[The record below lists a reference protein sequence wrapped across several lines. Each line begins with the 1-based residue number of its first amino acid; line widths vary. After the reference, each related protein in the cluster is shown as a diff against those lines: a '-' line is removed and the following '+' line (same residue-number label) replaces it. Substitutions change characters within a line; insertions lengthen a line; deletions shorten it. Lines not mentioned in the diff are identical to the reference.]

1 MTASPRNGRP
11 NGPKAGPSPPPAPPP
26 RQGPRPLGQHLGTAL
41 AVLLSSPLGLHPSR
55 SGLLPWRPAL
65 APRASALQPRLASAD
80 PDRLLAAVD
89 QEMRARLDGLLTG
102 VERYR
107 RHPYHRRMPATE
119 IAWAAGSA
127 QLFAFG
133 GEGPP
138 VLFAPSLINRGY
150 VLDLM
155 EERSLMRWLATQG
168 LRPFLLEW
176 GAPGPEEMTMDV
188 SRLLARRLEPA
199 LEQVAART
207 GRKPALVGYC
217 MGGTLTVAAAERRP
231 DLVAAL
237 GLLAAPWDFHAGDA
251 GPDGQE
257 AGRGLAAR
265 QIAAMMPMFE
275 PALRATGAL
284 PVDAIQSLFAALDP
298 LLALRKFLRFAAM
311 DPAGEDAL
319 SFVALEDWLNDG
331 IVLPEPIAREC
342 LDGWYGAN
350 DTALGRWR
358 VDGRPVRP
366 EALRLPTLVLVPS
379 QDRIVPPAS
388 AQALGRA
395 IPGADMRTVPLGH
408 IGMVVSRGAGRR
420 VWEPLRDWLKA
431 QAPAAAAPVKK
442 PRRRAASRSRS
453 PGS

>member
-1 MTASPRNGRP
+1 MTAPRNG
-11 NGPKAGPSPPPAPPP
+11 PSSGPPPPQALPP

-65 APRASALQPRLASAD
+65 APRASALQPHLASAD

-89 QEMRARLDGLLTG
+89 AEMRARLDGLLTG

-107 RHPYHRRMPATE
+107 RHPYRRAMPETE
-119 IAWAAGSA
+119 VAWNSGSA
-127 QLFAFG
+127 KLFAFG
-133 GEGPP
+133 GDGPP

-155 EERSLMRWLATQG
+155 AERSLMRWLATQG

-176 GAPGPEEMTMDV
+176 GAPGPDELAMDV
-188 SRLLARRLEPA
+188 SRLLAQRLEPA
-199 LEQVAART
+199 LAAVAART
-207 GRKPALVGYC
+207 GLKPALVGYC

-237 GLLAAPWDFHAGDA
+237 GLLAAPWDFHAGDP
-251 GPDGQE
+251 GPDGE
-257 AGRGLAAR
+257 EGGRGLAAR

-275 PALRATGAL
+275 PAMRATGAL

-298 LLALRKFLRFAAM
+298 LLALRKFLRFATM
-311 DPAGEDAL
+311 DPAGEDAV

-331 IVLPEPIAREC
+331 IVLAEPIAREC
-342 LDGWYGAN
+342 LDGWYASN

-366 EALRLPTLVLVPS
+366 EALRLPTLALVPS

-431 QAPAAAAPVKK
+431 QPPSPFDGPPGPEKK
-442 PRRRAASRSRS
+442 PRKRAASRSRS
-453 PGS
+453 SDS